1 MRIFQLLFLL
11 SAVLCHSQQDS
22 VILLNGKVYTGNIS
36 AASSQFRNLEMTILN
51 SKGQAEVI
59 DLTYDRIF
67 SYTQS
72 GTETVIYIPNEFQG
86 DFLSVEE
93 ARHAT
98 LGSYDARQ
106 TFKPRIPFY
115 SSLALGYGISLLDT
129 YFSQKSMDE
138 FLAENNNIPPSNA
151 TVGFFGKSPTLF
163 PVLLPLVASATWAI
177 PSFRIKPH
185 QLLQKSLY
193 GDENYYRGFHRIA
206 RQKRVLSALTGSAI
220 GITAGMISY
229 FIFTPN

>member
-1 MRIFQLLFLL
+1 MQFLFLL
-11 SAVLCHSQQDS
+11 SSAVLYSQQDS
-22 VILLNGKVYTGNIS
+22 VILLNGKVYTGAIS
-36 AASSQFRNLEMTILN
+36 NTSSQFRNLEMTIFN
-51 SKGQAEVI
+51 YKGESEVI
-59 DLTYDRIF
+59 DLSYDRLF
-67 SYTQS
+67 SYTQN
-72 GTETVIYIPNEFQG
+72 GTETVIYTPNEFQG

-115 SSLALGYGISLLDT
+115 SSILLGYGVSLLDT
-129 YFSQKSMDE
+129 YFSQKSMNE
-138 FLAENNNIPPSNA
+138 FLADNNNIPPTNA
-151 TVGFFGKSPTLF
+151 TVGLFGKSPTLF
-163 PVLLPLVASATWAI
+163 PVLLPLAVSATWAI

-193 GDENYYRGFHRIA
+193 GDENYYRGFHRVA